1 MAFNGH
7 VTANNDRDE
16 QQLFLDIP
24 EVARIIGR
32 DARTVRRCV
41 ESGEIPGQKF
51 GARWSVP
58 TSWVRQQ
65 AGIAEPAAVAF
76 DSAALVAE
84 IAARVTATLAD
95 EVVARL
101 LARGTGVSDGAE
113 TA

>member
-7 VTANNDRDE
+7 VTANDLDE
-16 QQLFLDIP
+16 QQLFFDIP

-32 DARTVRRCV
+32 DACV
-41 ESGEIPGQKF
+41 ESGDIPGQKF

-65 AGIAEPAAVAF
+65 AGEPEPSPDLDAIADQVAAQ
-76 DSAALVAE
+76 
-84 IAARVTATLAD
+84 
-95 EVVARL
+95 VVARL
-101 LARGTGVSDGAE
+101 ARLLAAARPEHDA

>member
-7 VTANNDRDE
+7 VTANNDLDE

-65 AGIAEPAAVAF
+65 AGVTEAASAAVAP
-76 DSAALVAE
+76 DPDA
-84 IAARVTATLAD
+84 LAD
-95 EVVARL
+95 RVADRVVARL
-101 LARGTGVSDGAE
+101 ARLLAAGMMPGSRGL
-113 TA
+113 

>member
-7 VTANNDRDE
+7 VTANNDLDE

-58 TSWVRQQ
+58 TSWVREQ
-65 AGIAEPAAVAF
+65 AGITEPPPAAMAP
-76 DSAALVAE
+76 DPYE
-84 IAARVTATLAD
+84 LAD
-95 EVVARL
+95 RVADRVVARL
-101 LARGTGVSDGAE
+101 AGLFTRGACGDGQDPEAV
-113 TA
+113 